1 MIYILLIVMIFANA
15 GETIAYK
22 NTKCKSNFNIMFG
35 VTFWSFVLSL
45 PLLFFYLLYKS
56 DLPFQIANINLLF
69 VLSISI
75 LSLITIVCWAKVSQN
90 MPMSI
95 AEGVSEIYIAFLTFF
110 CWLIFGGRLT
120 YLHAIII
127 ALVVFLCIALAFL
140 QNKKYSQ
147 KCLIKS
153 KKLLKFNFFLG
164 FSIKN
169 NKIIVKKKNSNYK
182 IGLIFLSV
190 WVVLYVCKSILPRA
204 VAQNNVNGLVYN
216 FLLETMT
223 FLFAIFLSFC
233 KKMNFRDLF
242 KTCLDKWLFLIGL
255 CKTAAHSVI
264 LYLALKMNLG
274 IVEAV
279 SVFGI
284 VIVMLYERFVMKEK
298 LNILSYI
305 LLIFIAISTC
315 ILALI

>member
-1 MIYILLIVMIFANA
+1 MLIIMIFANA

-35 VTFWSFVLSL
+35 VTFWSFFLSL
-45 PLLFFYLLYKS
+45 PLLFFYLLYKN
-56 DLPFQIANINLLF
+56 DFTFQVTNINLLF
-69 VLSISI
+69 VLLISI
-75 LSLITIVCWAKVSQN
+75 LSLMTIVCWAKVSQN

-95 AEGVSEIYIAFLTFF
+95 AEGISEIYIAFLTFF

-120 YLHAIII
+120 YLHAVII

-140 QNKKYSQ
+140 QNRKYSQ

-204 VAQNNVNGLVYN
+204 VAQDNVNGLVYN

-223 FLFAIFLSFC
+223 FLFTIFLSFC

-315 ILALI
+315 VLALI